1 MSSSSKKTT
10 VQDMFQGA
18 RDAFE
23 QMISSLS
30 GAGLTQATESEVETQ
45 TAKQGTDL
53 LRLLIQGH
61 LDLRTAREQLE
72 LIPVLKARGDAVR
85 CRLRA
90 LETRF
95 GRVSFSRAGVIDSGA
110 AKGTPAR
117 FPLDEELNVPPEL
130 YSHPLRRCAAE
141 EVRKA
146 SFDEGVE
153 ALDRSTGGH
162 VPKRQIE
169 QLTERAAQDFEVFY
183 EQKKAQEPED
193 SAALLLLSADA
204 GGVRVRKDALRDAT
218 RKAAEKEA
226 NQNAQTPGKGD
237 PMAPKKLR
245 NHDKRMA
252 TVTLVADQARHVRT
266 PEEIIA
272 NIDGSAKEKA
282 AAEPKAEL
290 KPAKAPKPTHKTLL
304 PSLVKPAKEAI
315 EDMFDEADRRDPDK
329 VRETVVLV
337 DGQEQQ
343 KAAIRDQ
350 GKQRARTF
358 TLIVDFI
365 HILHYLW
372 IAAKALRSSAFQWL
386 WVAYYAS
393 KLLRCKTDRDV
404 SRIAAGITRCA
415 TNSKLAGKALASV
428 RKCTRYLLANKAHL
442 HYATYLALGY
452 PIATGAIE
460 GAIRYLLRDRMDI
473 TGASWGLP
481 CGEAVLRL
489 RALHSNDDF
498 DEYWEFHLRQEKLRH
513 FPASPANDN
522 ACCAAVAA

>member
-23 QMISSLS
+23 QMISNLS

-72 LIPVLKARGDAVR
+72 LIPVLKERGDAVR

-193 SAALLLLSADA
+193 RAACCCSVPMREASACA
-204 GGVRVRKDALRDAT
+204 
-218 RKAAEKEA
+218 
-226 NQNAQTPGKGD
+226 
-237 PMAPKKLR
+237 
-245 NHDKRMA
+245 
-252 TVTLVADQARHVRT
+252 RT
-266 PEEIIA
+266 PSEMQHA
-272 NIDGSAKEKA
+272 R
-282 AAEPKAEL
+282 
-290 KPAKAPKPTHKTLL
+290 LL
-304 PSLVKPAKEAI
+304 
-315 EDMFDEADRRDPDK
+315 RR
-329 VRETVVLV
+329 RRTRMRRRL
-337 DGQEQQ
+337 
-343 KAAIRDQ
+343 
-350 GKQRARTF
+350 ARGT
-358 TLIVDFI
+358 
-365 HILHYLW
+365 
-372 IAAKALRSSAFQWL
+372 QWL
-386 WVAYYAS
+386 PRSCAITTSAW
-393 KLLRCKTDRDV
+393 LR
-404 SRIAAGITRCA
+404 
-415 TNSKLAGKALASV
+415 
-428 RKCTRYLLANKAHL
+428 
-442 HYATYLALGY
+442 
-452 PIATGAIE
+452 
-460 GAIRYLLRDRMDI
+460 
-473 TGASWGLP
+473 
-481 CGEAVLRL
+481 
-489 RALHSNDDF
+489 
-498 DEYWEFHLRQEKLRH
+498 
-513 FPASPANDN
+513 
-522 ACCAAVAA
+522 